1 MLRSDMTENRD
12 FAKGKGYRLLVADD
26 DDGVRAALTLLLQH
40 FGYQVNVAENA
51 EQVIQRVREKQYT
64 LLLLDMNYTANT
76 TGEEGLDLLRKVKV
90 FLPTTPVILFTGWG
104 TIQLAVEGMRLGAF
118 DFITKPWDNR
128 LLLER
133 IETAITLNTTEQ
145 QAVHPPHPD
154 GIVGESEA
162 LQKVLA
168 LAERVAPTQASVL
181 ILGESGTGKELIA
194 KLIHEHSRRASAP
207 FVKVNLGGMSPLL
220 FESEM
225 FGHKRGAFTDAYSD
239 REGRIALA
247 DKGTIFLDEIG
258 DLDLAC
264 QVKLLRVLQ
273 DQLYEVLGESKS
285 RKADVRVISATN
297 ANLMERVAEH
307 RFREDLLYRIN
318 LITLTLPSLRERP
331 EDIEPLAMY
340 FAQKYACENRLEM
353 PHFTA
358 SGLAALRAYHWPG
371 NVRELKN
378 CIERAVLLC
387 DQERVDGQW
396 IKLALS
402 QSQPP
407 ALAQEVA
414 TPHPA
419 GTLDGLEVEAIRASL
434 ARHQGNLSR
443 VAEELGLSR
452 AALYRRLEKYGL
464 KRSEE

>member
-1 MLRSDMTENRD
+1 MTENWD
-12 FAKGKGYRLLVADD
+12 FAKGKGYRILIADD
-26 DDGVRAALTLLLQH
+26 DASVRAALTLLLQR
-40 FGYQVNVAENA
+40 FGYLVEVAANTE
-51 EQVIQRVREKQYT
+51 EVIAHVRETPYH
-64 LLLLDMNYTANT
+64 LLLLDMNYTSAT
-76 TGEEGLDLLRKVKV
+76 TGEEGLVLLRKVKI
-90 FLPTTPVILFTGWG
+90 FAPHTPVILFTGWG
-104 TIQLAVEGMRLGAF
+104 TISLAVEGMRLGAF

-133 IETAITLNTTEQ
+133 IETAITLQNTTTPEE
-145 QAVHPPHPD
+145 VKPTHPA
-154 GIVGESEA
+154 GIVGESAA
-162 LQKVLA
+162 LQEVLR

-194 KLIHEHSRRASAP
+194 KLIHERSRRAQAP

-247 DKGTIFLDEIG
+247 EKGTIFLDEIG

-273 DQLYEVLGESKS
+273 DQQYEVLGESKS

-297 ANLMERVAEH
+297 ANLSERVQEH

-318 LITLTLPSLRERP
+318 LMTLTLPPLRERR
-331 EDIEPLAMY
+331 EDIEALALY
-340 FAQKYACENRLEM
+340 FAQNYARANGMGNMTLAA
-353 PHFTA
+353 T
-358 SGLAALRAYHWPG
+358 GLSALRAYAWPG
-371 NVRELKN
+371 NIRELKN
-378 CIERAVLLC
+378 CVERAVLLC
-387 DQERVDGQW
+387 DKDRLDGEVIQ
-396 IKLALS
+396 LALS
-402 QSQPP
+402 QSSIQGQHPIAPP
-407 ALAQEVA
+407 S
-414 TPHPA
+414 
-419 GTLDGLEVEAIRASL
+419 GTLDGMESEAIRASL

-452 AALYRRLEKYGL
+452 AALYRRLEKYGF
-464 KRSEE
+464 KRDE